1 MPMRAWMGAAT
12 SARSFLSCNNVVR
25 PRLSPPSIRRVDSVS
40 AGPITVL
47 VMFFRRTPSTVSQEG
62 AECGARQLASR
73 WSAGRRRALRTG
85 PRPGTP
91 TPSERT
97 WVPESWRGPADRK
110 AGRGAIA
117 SSPAPPGAPTPR
129 VEGKGRASP
138 AARKVKSPGGEALPA
153 CCLTGEA
160 LNAPLACT
168 MDHEL

>member
-1 MPMRAWMGAAT
+1 MRAWMGAAT

-91 TPSERT
+91 TPLGAHLGPGISARIGRSQGRSGGRSQAPRRLPALQPLFLRGTEKKER
-97 WVPESWRGPADRK
+97 
-110 AGRGAIA
+110 AG
-117 SSPAPPGAPTPR
+117 
-129 VEGKGRASP
+129 P
-138 AARKVKSPGGEALPA
+138 AARKSEVAGQRSVAYPIGEIRDGCAHVPPGRL
-153 CCLTGEA
+153 
-160 LNAPLACT
+160 
-168 MDHEL
+168 